1 MLSGRYFVLGAGT
14 DIGKTYVTALLV
26 RQARAAGQDVLAL
39 KPVASGVPS
48 PGDPA
53 FASTDTAQLLQ
64 AQGLPATS
72 ENIEA
77 CSPWRFR
84 EPLSPDMAAAA
95 EGRILALE
103 ALLAWCDDQV
113 AAAPGKLTLIEGVG
127 GVMSPMTSDALNLDV
142 VKALGWPAILVTG
155 SYLGALSHALTA
167 IETLKA
173 HGVEI
178 AAVVL
183 NESADS
189 TVDFDAMMASLSRFA
204 PCSITRLE
212 RTAQRLDID
221 LAQRQTPRRG
231 DPLQTR
237 RKR

>member
-1 MLSGRYFVLGAGT
+1 VLNRRYFVLGAGT

-26 RQARAAGQDVLAL
+26 RQARAAGQAVLAL

-48 PGDPA
+48 LDDAA
-53 FASTDTAQLLQ
+53 FASSDTSQLLE
-64 AQGLPATS
+64 AQGLTTTP

-84 EPLSPDMAAAA
+84 APLSPDMAAAV
-95 EGRILALE
+95 EGRSLTLT
-103 ALLAWCDDQV
+103 ALLAWIDAQV
-113 AAAPGKLTLIEGVG
+113 AAAPDKLIFVEGVG

-142 VKALGWPAILVTG
+142 AKALGWPAILVTG

-189 TVDFDAMMASLSRFA
+189 TVDFDAMMGSLSRFA

-212 RTAQRLDID
+212 RAAQRLDVD
-221 LAQRQTPRRG
+221 LAQHRPPRRG
-231 DPLQTR
+231 DAVPAK